1 MIAPQNR
8 FADLHIHTHYSDGSL
23 SCAEVIQ
30 GAVQAGLSCISIT
43 DHDTIEGVGPA
54 RREAEQFSLEVVP
67 GIELSSEWEGKDIHI
82 LGYFLDCQSDILKS
96 ALDKIQDARIHR
108 IQEMIQKLKSQGIDN
123 ISLEEVCALSQSKS
137 VGRPHLASVLHKK
150 GWVSSLRAAFDK
162 YLGEDC
168 PAYTPKYK
176 QSPYQAIDLIRRS
189 GGVAVLAHP
198 VVTNKDEL
206 IAGFVEAGLKG
217 LEVYYPNVP
226 ATTIS
231 YYENIARKYNLI
243 MTGGSDAHGAVKDN
257 TFIGKVKVPYRIVEQ
272 LRQLAHSP

>member
-1 MIAPQNR
+1 MIAPHNR

-54 RREAEQFSLEVVP
+54 KREAQPFPLEVVP

-82 LGYFLDCQSDILKS
+82 LGYFLNCESDFLKS
-96 ALDKIQDARIHR
+96 ELEKIQHARIRR
-108 IQEMIQKLKSQGIDN
+108 IQEMIQKLKSHGIDN

-168 PAYTPKYK
+168 PVYVPKYK

-189 GGVAVLAHP
+189 GGVAVLAPP
-198 VVTNKDEL
+198 VLTNKDEL
-206 IAGFVEAGLKG
+206 IAGFVDAGLKG
-217 LEVYYPNVP
+217 LEVYYPNVS

-257 TFIGKVKVPYRIVEQ
+257 TFIGKVKVSYEVVEQ